1 MSAVSTVKSEATRCF
16 NSRNAAIND
25 HPSILTDIFQ
35 ENINI
40 AIWERDLSTDIKSC
54 VDKFLQSHSDYQSS
68 LIVKPDTVYN
78 KLIESE
84 NALINAQAFCK
95 DISELVEMF
104 CVLFDLER
112 VGLRLTV
119 LDNAMCPRFH
129 TDRVPCRLVSTY
141 HGVASEWLAH
151 NLVDRSKLGRGNNG
165 QPDADSGLFQ
175 SEEDIKHIATISAN
189 NDEIIGTLIA
199 KAVDCAGKDCTGYE
213 SWVGD
218 GYCDDGAW
226 GVDFTCYAE
235 EESDCPVAYPDLDCQ
250 E

>member
-40 AIWERDLSTDIKSC
+40 AIWERDLTTDIKSC

-175 SEEDIKHIATISAN
+175 SEEDISRLN
-189 NDEIIGTLIA
+189 IGDVAIL
-199 KAVDCAGKDCTGYE
+199 KGE
-213 SWVGD
+213 SWEGNENAGLVHRSPQ
-218 GYCDDGAW
+218 
-226 GVDFTCYAE
+226 VPTNHKRFLLT
-235 EESDCPVAYPDLDCQ
+235 LDYI
-250 E
+250 